1 MLFFTFFPY
10 NRFLFCSHIHWMNLP
25 LNFAIGIAL
34 KFVPSTNKCALFS
47 YYIFGVS
54 ARVWFKPLAARCD
67 EYFFYIYMK
76 KSNPKFIAF
85 NWCLSCKIPLNTHLF
100 ILRLQVRLCL
110 TPMEPVERTSSIS
123 DRMFVWEKKTWTV
136 FHCIYSRFNSV
147 FNWNGFAE
155 TKARRD

>member
-47 YYIFGVS
+47 YYIFGLS

-85 NWCLSCKIPLNTHLF
+85 NWCLSCKISLNTPLHPA
-100 ILRLQVRLCL
+100 ITSAIVPHTHGTRWTNEQHKRSYVCLR
-110 TPMEPVERTSSIS
+110 
-123 DRMFVWEKKTWTV
+123 EKDV
-136 FHCIYSRFNSV
+136 NS
-147 FNWNGFAE
+147 FSLHIF
-155 TKARRD
+155 TI